1 MSCPSQ
7 QSVSIRGEANIS
19 RYLSRLFPLQLAYE
33 NSAGVDSA
41 AEIDRLLDMT
51 EAGAVFGVGGAASA
65 AGPGHNKDR
74 GQALNILEQALLQR
88 PAAGV
93 TALPDAVVYSALLN
107 SKVTPASVGA
117 APGWS
122 SAIGWRRSDSF
133 RRRRREFEIWREFK
147 N

>member
-117 APGWS
+117 ALRPWMEQCNRM
-122 SAIGWRRSDSF
+122 AAF
-133 RRRRREFEIWREFK
+133 
-147 N
+147 